1 MILAAMMWIS
11 MQGPLTLAEIERLPP
26 AAAGERLLA
35 GQAHGPI
42 EAIVRRPPHGMDPP
56 DTVELQLV
64 ERAVAQARGCSRRRW
79 SITFSGPAWTA
90 VSSSGP
96 HSVAEVALLRDGS
109 CPGDPYVHVDPG
121 MAPAQALDA
130 LAYLDAIRSPRSRVV
145 FTCFDR
151 TSSRLCGSRRTI
163 RRELARLSPWAVS
176 REGDDTLLWLGVR
189 GETVTEVRYRAGSP
203 NRIIVT
209 RRIPAPF

>member
-1 MILAAMMWIS
+1 MILAAMLWVS

-35 GQAHGPI
+35 GREHGPI
-42 EAIVRRPPHGMDPP
+42 EAVVRRPPHGMDPP
-56 DTVELQLV
+56 ETLELQLV

-90 VSSSGP
+90 ASSSGP
-96 HSVAEVALLRDGS
+96 WGAAEVALLRDGA
-109 CPGDPYVHVDPG
+109 CPADRYVHVNPG
-121 MAPAQALDA
+121 MEPARALDA
-130 LAYLDAIRSPRSRVV
+130 LAHLDQIRSPRSRAV
-145 FTCFDR
+145 FACSDR

-163 RRELARLSPWAVS
+163 RRELARLSPWAVT

-189 GETVTEVRYRAGSP
+189 GETVTEVRYRAASP

-209 RRIPAPF
+209 RRMPAPF